1 MMQNQ
6 AKKLLKAEL
15 LKVLKKLPKSK
26 LKIKSNPTDTLKYL
40 VVGLGN
46 VGVKYLNTRHNIGFK
61 VADALAERSATSFSE
76 DRYGAIS
83 SIKHRGRT
91 LIVLKPNTFMNL
103 SGKAVNYWLQKEKI
117 PLERL
122 LLVTDDLALP
132 YGKQRL
138 RMKGSD
144 GGHNGLK
151 DTNAILGR
159 QDYARLR
166 IGIGDEFNQ
175 GGQIDYVL
183 GDWSLAEEKT
193 LTERI
198 EIAVDTC
205 LSFCSIGGPQTMT
218 TFNNK

>member
-1 MMQNQ
+1 M
-6 AKKLLKAEL
+6 LKEKL
-15 LKVLKKLPKSK
+15 LKVLKKLPKPK
-26 LKIKSNPTDTLKYL
+26 LKIKSNPADILKYL

-46 VGVKYLNTRHNIGFK
+46 VGVKYRNTRHNIGFK

-122 LLVTDDLALP
+122 LVVTDDLALP

-166 IGIGDEFNQ
+166 IGIGDEFHK

-183 GDWSLAEEKT
+183 GEWSMPEEKI
-193 LTERI
+193 LEERI
-198 EIAVDTC
+198 DVAVDTC

-218 TFNNK
+218 AFNNK

>member
-6 AKKLLKAEL
+6 VKKVLKEKL
-15 LKVLKKLPKSK
+15 LKVLKKLPKPK

-61 VADALAERSATSFSE
+61 VADALAERSAASFSE

-151 DTNAILGR
+151 DTNAIIGR

-166 IGIGDEFNQ
+166 IGIGDEFHK

-183 GDWSLAEEKT
+183 GDWSMTEEKT
-193 LTERI
+193 LDERI

-218 TFNNK
+218 AFNNK

>member
-1 MMQNQ
+1 MMQKQ
-6 AKKLLKAEL
+6 AKKVLKEKL
-15 LKVLKKLPKSK
+15 LKVLKKLPKPK
-26 LKIKSNPTDTLKYL
+26 LKIKSNSADILKYL

-122 LLVTDDLALP
+122 LVVTDDLALP

-166 IGIGDEFNQ
+166 IGIGDEFHK

-183 GDWSLAEEKT
+183 GEWSMPEEKT
-193 LTERI
+193 LEERI
-198 EIAVDTC
+198 DVAVDTC

-218 TFNNK
+218 AFNNK

>member
-1 MMQNQ
+1 M
-6 AKKLLKAEL
+6 LKEKL
-15 LKVLKKLPKSK
+15 LKVLKKLPKPK
-26 LKIKSNPTDTLKYL
+26 LKIKSNSADILKYL

-122 LLVTDDLALP
+122 LVVTDDLALP

-166 IGIGDEFNQ
+166 IGIGDEFHK

-183 GDWSLAEEKT
+183 GEWSMPEEKT
-193 LTERI
+193 LEERI
-198 EIAVDTC
+198 DVAVDTC

-218 TFNNK
+218 AFNNK

>member
-1 MMQNQ
+1 VLK
-6 AKKLLKAEL
+6 AKLLKPL
-15 LKVLKKLPKSK
+15 LKLLQKN
-26 LKIKSNPTDTLKYL
+26 KSNPSDTVKYL

-46 VGVKYLNTRHNIGFK
+46 VGAKSLNTRHNIGFK
-61 VADALAERSATSFSE
+61 VADALVERSATLFSE
-76 DRYGAIS
+76 ERYGAVS
-83 SIKHRGRT
+83 TIKHRGRT
-91 LIVLKPNTFMNL
+91 LIILKPNTFMNL
-103 SGKAVNYWLQKEKI
+103 SGKAINYWLQKEKI

-122 LLVTDDLALP
+122 LVVTDDLALP

-151 DTNAILGR
+151 NTNAVLGR

-166 IGIGDEFNQ
+166 IGIGDEFNK
-175 GGQIDYVL
+175 GGQVDYVL
-183 GDWSLAEEKT
+183 GEWSPAEKKI

-198 EIAVDTC
+198 DIAADTC
-205 LSFCSIGGPQTMT
+205 LSFCAIGGPQTMT

>member
-1 MMQNQ
+1 V
-6 AKKLLKAEL
+6 LKEKL
-15 LKVLKKLPKSK
+15 LKVLKKLPKPK
-26 LKIKSNPTDTLKYL
+26 LKIKSNPADILKYL

-46 VGVKYLNTRHNIGFK
+46 VGVKYRNTRHNIGFK

-122 LLVTDDLALP
+122 LVVTDDLALP

-166 IGIGDEFNQ
+166 IGIGDEFHK

-183 GDWSLAEEKT
+183 GEWSMPEEKI
-193 LTERI
+193 LEERI
-198 EIAVDTC
+198 DVAVDTC

-218 TFNNK
+218 AFNNK

>member
-1 MMQNQ
+1 
-6 AKKLLKAEL
+6 LLKAEL

-205 LSFCSIGGPQTMT
+205 LSFCSIGGPQTMA